1 MYLIA
6 LSSSYLRLLISIGN
20 TQRQILLSAI
30 HVLLSFLKRQSQVT
44 NQSKTFAKSC
54 IIAIINSIAPN
65 EYNFCYIVIFG
76 YIKKAFI
83 YLANKMI
90 SSKMIVYL
98 SFYLLTQNL
107 RLIESIED
115 APATK
120 GVVVLDSLTFNKTI
134 SAFRY
139 SFVSFSISSFTQS
152 LHQLTEEQKQKVA
165 KRFNLAK

>member
-1 MYLIA
+1 MPYL
-6 LSSSYLRLLISIGN
+6 
-20 TQRQILLSAI
+20 THILDCLSALEI
-30 HVLLSFLKRQSQVT
+30 RKGKYCYLQSMYCFFWSVSLKLRI
-44 NQSKTFAKSC
+44 KAKHFAKSC

-65 EYNFCYIVIFG
+65 EYNFCYIVIFS

-139 SFVSFSISSFTQS
+139 SFVSFTISSFTQS
-152 LHQLTEEQKQKVA
+152 LHQLTEEQQKKVT
-165 KRFNLAK
+165 KKISFS